1 MFFRMAENYNA
12 RSHPSEIEGGDV
24 RTLRCARVER
34 KAISRPEGRSASRLE
49 AKYDASLYAE
59 IALIVVTARER
70 IAEARENVVGFHR
83 PDGDG
88 FSDRNV
94 HAATDDEIK
103 RIVRGRT
110 DATAAHIANV
120 YVCVGMGAAK
130 HRLRER
136 LDMRDP
142 EFNLG
147 TYVVS
152 EKVAGDG
159 SATGKSPGG
168 AAIALEFGLD
178 PNQAGQKISKGPAA
192 TVERKSSEPGN
203 VVVLRIEAH
212 VRIVPGNL
220 HFGIILRKGR
230 RSKQQKK
237 PKKCCAC
244 NFHVNLLL
252 ILTIQVLPHIS
263 QAQPRTRPTLRV
275 RPAQE
280 VNPRLSTSTLS
291 RTELTCLSLD
301 TENGDGLQLSEVT
314 PKLTRKPAKLR
325 ARPSLA

>member
-12 RSHPSEIEGGDV
+12 RSHPSEIEGWDV

-70 IAEARENVVGFHR
+70 IAEAREDIVCLHR

-94 HAATDDEIK
+94 QAATNDEIK

-120 YVCVGMGAAK
+120 YVRVGMGAAE
-130 HRLRER
+130 HRLGER
-136 LDMRDP
+136 LDMRDA

-152 EKVAGDG
+152 EKGTGDG
-159 SATGKSPGG
+159 SSAGKSPGG
-168 AAIALEFGLD
+168 AAIALEFGFD
-178 PNQAGQKISKGPAA
+178 PNHAGQKIRERAAA
-192 TVERKSSEPGN
+192 TVERKSSKPGN

-212 VRIVPGNL
+212 VGIVPGNL
-220 HFGIILRKGR
+220 HFGVILRKGSSCKR
-230 RSKQQKK
+230 QKK

-244 NFHVNLLL
+244 DFHVNLLL

-275 RPAQE
+275 CTARAG
-280 VNPRLSTSTLS
+280 NPRLSTSTL
-291 RTELTCLSLD
+291 
-301 TENGDGLQLSEVT
+301 
-314 PKLTRKPAKLR
+314 
-325 ARPSLA
+325 